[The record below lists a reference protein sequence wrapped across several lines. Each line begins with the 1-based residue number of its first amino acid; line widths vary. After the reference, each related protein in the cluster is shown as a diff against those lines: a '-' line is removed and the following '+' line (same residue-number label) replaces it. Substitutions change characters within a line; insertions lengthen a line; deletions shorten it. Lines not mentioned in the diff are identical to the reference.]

1 MKRKDI
7 ARYLVLRSIGNF
19 LLLFALYGVGATF
32 GPALFYEVQ
41 FRIDQYQGIHYVVAD
56 TTNTSTSPSLFVSG
70 SSNTRTLVPV
80 NTSFS
85 IVIPKIGADA
95 QVLANVNPANEDE
108 YLKALKLGVAHAKGT
123 SLPNQN
129 GTIYMF
135 AHSTDNFWDVGRYNA
150 IFYLLKDL
158 NIGDNA
164 IIFYN
169 NKRYDYSVTDKKI
182 TDPSDVSYLVN
193 SKKTEN
199 QLVLQTCWPPGT
211 TLKRLLVIAKP
222 V

>member
-1 MKRKDI
+1 M
-7 ARYLVLRSIGNF
+7 
-19 LLLFALYGVGATF
+19 
-32 GPALFYEVQ
+32 
-41 FRIDQYQGIHYVVAD
+41 
-56 TTNTSTSPSLFVSG
+56 SG
-70 SSNTRTLVPV
+70 SSSQRVLVPV

-95 QVLANVNPANEDE
+95 KVLANVNPANEDE

-123 SLPNQN
+123 SLPDQN

-158 NIGDNA
+158 DIGDNA

-169 NKRYDYSVTDKKI
+169 NKRFNYTVTDKKI
-182 TDPSDVSYLVN
+182 TDPSDVSYLIN
-193 SKKTEN
+193 SKKTDN

-211 TLKRLLVIAKP
+211 TWKRLLISAEEIVR
-222 V
+222 